1 MEARDDP
8 APIKR
13 LGTLDNMDDKLLAE
27 ARQAQERLIDAERD
41 AEVARAE
48 FHRAV
53 RRLHLHGASLRDIA
67 AALGLSHQR
76 VHQIAEAAG
85 GSRRWGRGRD
95 RHPDLACRFCGRPQA
110 EVRKLIAGPGIYIC
124 EACVELAERVLSSGG
139 AATTPLGRMLAVAE
153 QDRQARC
160 RFCGKRRDQVAG
172 LAAMAAETS
181 GEEAIRP
188 APKASGPAAICREC
202 LSLCDEIIADEL
214 A

>member
-1 MEARDDP
+1 MH
-8 APIKR
+8 
-13 LGTLDNMDDKLLAE
+13 DKLLAE

-53 RRLHLHGASLRDIA
+53 RSLHLHGASLRDIA
-67 AALGLSHQR
+67 AELGLSHQR
-76 VHQIAEAAG
+76 VHQIAAAAG

-95 RHPDLACRFCGRPQA
+95 RHLDLACRFCGSPQH
-110 EVRKLIAGPGIYIC
+110 EVRKLIAGPGVYIC
-124 EACVELAERVLSSGG
+124 EACVELAERVLSSGS
-139 AATTPLGRMLAVAE
+139 AATTPLGPMLAVPA

-172 LAAMAAETS
+172 LAAMAAETG

-188 APKASGPAAICREC
+188 GPKASGPAAICREC